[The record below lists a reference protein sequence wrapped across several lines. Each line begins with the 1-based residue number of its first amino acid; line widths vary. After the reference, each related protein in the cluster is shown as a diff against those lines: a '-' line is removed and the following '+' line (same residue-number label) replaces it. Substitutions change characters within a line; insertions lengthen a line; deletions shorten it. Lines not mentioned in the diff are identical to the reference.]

1 MPVNSVRIALTLEET
16 SRLPEGSAVY
26 VLWRDGLPIH
36 TGFVTDHTQSLSERL
51 RMHVPGDDATP
62 GGPTHFSYVMTE
74 NPVKR
79 LGEILAMLE
88 GEQEPPAGAV

>member
-1 MPVNSVRIALTLEET
+1 MPVNSVRIPLSREET

-26 VLWRDGLPIH
+26 VLWRDELPIH
-36 TGFVTDHTQSLSERL
+36 VGFVTDHTQSLSERL
-51 RMHVPGDDATP
+51 LMHVPVEDATP
-62 GGPTHFSYVMTE
+62 GGPTHFSYVMTD

-88 GEQEPPAGAV
+88 GREEPGPYSS